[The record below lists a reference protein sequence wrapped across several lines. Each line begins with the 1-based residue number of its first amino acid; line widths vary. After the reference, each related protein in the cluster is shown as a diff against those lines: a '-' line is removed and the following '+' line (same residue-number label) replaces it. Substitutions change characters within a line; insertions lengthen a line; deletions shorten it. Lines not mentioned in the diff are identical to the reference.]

1 MPITLAALKTE
12 LSREI
17 YSGLTDVQKA
27 AAINDRAGIESA
39 SIPVA
44 LVTKGDFLLA
54 IAPLTLQLATK
65 SQELQSKWDRVI
77 SLITGSHDSIRVNS
91 PTVQSLLAL
100 AVADGLTTS
109 EYVTQISNRVGSRAE
124 VLWGDGAVV
133 TEQQAGEARNS

>member
-77 SLITGSHDSIRVNS
+77 SLITGSLDSIRVNS

>member
-17 YSGLTDVQKA
+17 YSGMTDVQKA
-27 AAINDRAGIESA
+27 AAINDCSGIESA
-39 SIPVA
+39 SVPIA

-54 IAPLTLQLATK
+54 IAPLTLQLAMK

-77 SLITGSHDSIRVNS
+77 SLITGSPDSIRVNS

-133 TEQQAGEARNS
+133 TEQQAGEARNL